1 MSSKTKEN
9 YLKSI
14 YFLSKKNNEISLTEL
29 SDLLGVSK
37 PTANNMIKK
46 LTAIGWIVYEKYKP
60 ILLTEKGK
68 KEASLIVRKHRLSEI
83 FLSKIMGFGWEE
95 VHDIAEDME
104 HLKSEKLFD
113 RMNELLGFPKVDPHG
128 SPIPNKS
135 GEIYEESYINFSKI
149 EHGNNVRLCALEN
162 SSKELLVYLNNK
174 NIRLGTELFIKY
186 IEPFDKSVVVNYDGY
201 KSVTLSY
208 EVIKNFLVEKI

>member
-1 MSSKTKEN
+1 M
-9 YLKSI
+9 
-14 YFLSKKNNEISLTEL
+14 
-29 SDLLGVSK
+29 GVSK

-46 LTAIGWIVYEKYKP
+46 LTAIGWVVYEKYKP

-128 SPIPNKS
+128 SPIPNKCTGCLS
-135 GEIYEESYINFSKI
+135 LSLDEVYSTTLYISSLEDPKLPPIANPKKKFSFKLKSI
-149 EHGNNVRLCALEN
+149 L
-162 SSKELLVYLNNK
+162 SSL
-174 NIRLGTELFIKY
+174 
-186 IEPFDKSVVVNYDGY
+186 KS
-201 KSVTLSY
+201 L
-208 EVIKNFLVEKI
+208 

>member
-1 MSSKTKEN
+1 M
-9 YLKSI
+9 
-14 YFLSKKNNEISLTEL
+14 
-29 SDLLGVSK
+29 GVSK

-46 LTAIGWIVYEKYKP
+46 LTAIGWVVYEKYKP

-135 GEIYEESYINFSKI
+135 GEIYEENYIKFSEI
-149 EHGNNVRLCALEN
+149 ELGNNVRLCALKN
-162 SSKELLVYLNNK
+162 SSKELLIYLNNK
-174 NIRLGTELFIKY
+174 NIRLGTELFIKH
-186 IEPFDKSVVVNYDGY
+186 IESFDNSVMVNYDGY